1 MLETVF
7 FSKLNV
13 GVVCRGHGSYSEGHH
28 KNDHSCEDGSFWTV
42 PDYHVRSF
50 NCKLVDGGDVCTACL
65 STGKVSPIMDLP
77 HAKNVKKRQRELVS
91 SF

>member
-7 FSKLNV
+7 AKLNV

-42 PDYHVRSF
+42 PDYHMRSF

-65 STGKVSPIMDLP
+65 STGKISPIMDLP
-77 HAKNVKKRQRELVS
+77 NAKNVKKRQRELVS